1 MCNFLKTAVKVLRMA
16 IIAVI
21 CASVLLLLAI
31 MALGLK
37 LYAVIDPSMDEYPIG
52 SLIYVKEVDV
62 DSLNAGDVITFRLS
76 DNLVVTHRIYE
87 TILNPETN
95 ERVFITKGDSS
106 EEVDPGLISKESIV
120 GVPSAVIPKLG
131 DAVTYIKYPPGSYIS
146 ITVCIIM
153 VSFVFFSDNIISLI
167 DKKNKKEQ

>member
-1 MCNFLKTAVKVLRMA
+1 MCNFLKTAVKVLRIA
-16 IIAVI
+16 IIVVI

-37 LYAVIDPSMDEYPIG
+37 LYAVIDPSIG

-62 DSLNAGDVITFRLS
+62 DSLVAGDVITFRLS

-87 TILNPETN
+87 TILHPETN